1 MADTN
6 TTNLSLVKPEVGA
19 STDTWGGKI
28 NTNLDTLDGVFKGD
42 GTGTGVGINIGSGK
56 TLAGASDSIIN
67 IGSGQLY
74 KDASGNV
81 GIGTSSPASDAQLT
95 LAADNAPAIML
106 RRTGTSRFDSAIGM
120 PSGGDLA
127 FYTGADSSTVSGLT
141 ERMRIDSA
149 GNVGIG
155 TTSPAQALSV
165 SGNIAATGSIDCG
178 TQFLGLLSDS
188 ATAPS
193 FSFTNDTD
201 TGMFR
206 SGTNTLNFSTDG
218 TERARVTSAGQ
229 FWVGITGN
237 TQTGGM
243 RVLPDQS
250 NGSVQL
256 DFRRPSGG
264 GSTLMVFRSGGTV
277 VGGISYT
284 DTDTTFSTSSDYRL
298 KEDWKPVEGAITR
311 LNQLKPV
318 NFAWKVNGTRVDG
331 FLAHEAQEVVPE
343 AVTGTKDA
351 VDAEGNPE
359 YQGIDQS
366 KLVPLL
372 TAALQEAVAEIQ
384 QLKADVAALKGA
396 QA

>member
-1 MADTN
+1 MAVIIDGTN
-6 TTNLSLVKPEVGA
+6 GITTPDVESSGPISGTNLAYTG
-19 STDTWGGKI
+19 
-28 NTNLDTLDGVFKGD
+28 TLTG
-42 GTGTGVGINIGSGK
+42 GTGV
-56 TLAGASDSIIN
+56 IN

-81 GIGTSSPASDAQLT
+81 GIGTSSPSNALTVAGTNPQIGIPDGLGNFSTLGVAQAGAGQGNFAISASSSS
-95 LAADNAPAIML
+95 NAIVFQ
-106 RRTGTSRFDSAIGM
+106 R
-120 PSGGDLA
+120 
-127 FYTGADSSTVSGLT
+127 GAT
-141 ERMRIDSA
+141 ETMRITAA

-165 SGNIAATGSIDCG
+165 AGNIAATGSIDCG
-178 TQFLGLLSDS
+178 TQFLGLASDS

-193 FSFTNDTD
+193 FSFSGDTD

-218 TERARVTSAGQ
+218 TERMRVTSAGQ
-229 FWVGITGN
+229 LLVGVTGT

-243 RVLPDQS
+243 RVIPNQS
-250 NGSVQL
+250 SGSVQL
-256 DFRRPSGG
+256 DFRRPSGSL
-264 GSTLMVFRSGGTV
+264 STLMAFRTSGTL
-277 VGGISYT
+277 VGFISYS

-298 KEDWKPVEGAITR
+298 KEDWKPVANAITR